1 MAELNEMVQ
10 YWMSRLSRL
19 DGPTLA
25 YIIKPEIQVPRR
37 ILALDNSI
45 RLGFDLDG
53 R

>member
-1 MAELNEMVQ
+1 MSLVGTW

-19 DGPTLA
+19 DGPALA
-25 YIIKPEIQVPRR
+25 YIIKPIQVPRR